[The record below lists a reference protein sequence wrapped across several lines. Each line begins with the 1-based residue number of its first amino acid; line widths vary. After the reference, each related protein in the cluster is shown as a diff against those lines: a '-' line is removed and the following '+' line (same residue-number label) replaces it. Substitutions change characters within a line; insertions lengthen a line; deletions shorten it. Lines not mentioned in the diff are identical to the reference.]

1 MSKIHIVESD
11 NSNSYKVV
19 IHFATPTGNN
29 SVGYSWKA
37 CGLASGISGT
47 TELSIGTDPGN
58 ITQTEYDNIIAGDT
72 IEIIRLIQPGMNPTN
87 DEVKT
92 LVDIQ
97 ITNWNADTSKV
108 LKYYGH
114 KIEA

>member
-1 MSKIHIVESD
+1 MSKIHIVEEMRD
-11 NSNSYKVV
+11 RYLQL
-19 IHFATPTGNN
+19 IADFATPTGNN